1 MNNMRSYSIAFYPE
15 TKKKL
20 DALKESKDLTWD
32 ELLNY
37 LMEIKA
43 DEAKDGIQKKG
54 RTVAV

>member
-20 DALKESKDLTWD
+20 DTLKEAKDLTWD

-37 LMEIKA
+37 LMDVKA
-43 DEAKDGIQKKG
+43 DETKDLIEEEE
-54 RTVAV
+54 

>member
-20 DALKESKDLTWD
+20 DALKEAKDLTWD

-43 DEAKDGIQKKG
+43 NETKDGNKK
-54 RTVAV
+54 TLV

>member
-20 DALKESKDLTWD
+20 DALKEAKGLTWD

-37 LMEIKA
+37 LMDVKA
-43 DEAKDGIQKKG
+43 DETKG
-54 RTVAV
+54 LIEEE

>member
-20 DALKESKDLTWD
+20 DALKEAKDLTWD

-37 LMEIKA
+37 LMEVKA
-43 DEAKDGIQKKG
+43 DETKDKKEN
-54 RTVAV
+54 V

>member
-37 LMEIKA
+37 LMEVKA
-43 DEAKDGIQKKG
+43 DEKK
-54 RTVAV
+54 TVTKKL

>member
-20 DALKESKDLTWD
+20 DALKEAKDLTWD

-37 LMEIKA
+37 LMEVKV
-43 DEAKDGIQKKG
+43 DETKDEIQ
-54 RTVAV
+54 RT